1 MLFCV
6 LQAVVLLV
14 LLLRWDWQAEVERVQ
29 GILREAAA
37 SGKVAP
43 SFGH

>member
-1 MLFCV
+1 VLL

-29 GILREAAA
+29 GLLRQ
-37 SGKVAP
+37 GKAAP